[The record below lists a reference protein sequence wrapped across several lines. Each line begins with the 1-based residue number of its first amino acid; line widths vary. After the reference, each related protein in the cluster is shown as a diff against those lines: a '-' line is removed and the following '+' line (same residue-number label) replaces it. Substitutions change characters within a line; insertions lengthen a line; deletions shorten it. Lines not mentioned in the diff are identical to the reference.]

1 MSTMIQD
8 SLNAASLIETIDQ
21 LGTNIDAA
29 AEVYNEMV
37 SSIFSDV
44 VGNLSLDAG
53 IKSALIAGMTE
64 KMEIEGE
71 PRTIEEIM
79 HSLANEME
87 AADWGSLNAD
97 VQELKTQ
104 LEDLLTTLF
113 KDLTEG
119 GGDDAPTSEKKEA
132 ADFFIALARAMGSS
146 LQEQA
151 SIVEGLSEKLA
162 DKQKEHGKGQNDQ
175 ATSSQIMSLQTELAA
190 ESTRLNYMAT
200 GIQTA
205 LKNIGQA
212 LSTLGRSN

>member
-37 SSIFSDV
+37 NSIFSDV
-44 VGNLSLDAG
+44 VETLPLDAD
-53 IKSALIAGMTE
+53 IKSALLAGMAE

-79 HSLANEME
+79 HGLANEME

-205 LKNIGQA
+205 LINIGQA